1 MKKIVLILIV
11 CFGIG
16 FTSCKKDR
24 SCTCITYSTC
34 LTCEITSVTSNVK
47 STKRKA
53 KTKCEA
59 LQSKVVEPT
68 QTFTTVCEL
77 D

>member
-1 MKKIVLILIV
+1 MKKIFLISIV
-11 CFGIG
+11 ILGIG

-34 LTCEITSVTSNVK
+34 LTCEITSETSNVK

-53 KTKCEA
+53 QSKCED

-68 QTFTTVCEL
+68 QTFK
-77 D
+77 